1 MQARIARLTQSF
13 RILRFHALRR
23 LARLIALA
31 QTLWRW
37 VDSIDIPLSPL
48 QWILLLYL
56 VFGALYLAATPVFEA
71 NDEIWHFGFVQHI
84 RQHGSLPVQQFDGVD
99 TLYQQHGS
107 QPPLYYALMALVTSP
122 VDIDDADQYRL
133 LNPHVNKLQPES
145 FGNKN
150 LVVHDG
156 TLSMLRGAGLAVL
169 IIRALGLAM
178 GAATIVLV
186 FKVGEMIAPQRP
198 TVAFV
203 AAALTGLNPMFIFVS
218 ASVSNDSLAML
229 LNGALVLLL
238 LRTLRDG
245 FRLRYSLAIALLFA
259 ISCLTKLTTFAVLP
273 MFVGA
278 AFFAQRKTNDRRGAL
293 IFFSL
298 IVLLWM
304 LIAGWWFARSV
315 QIYGEPF
322 GIITMAN
329 IAGPR
334 GMTFNLAE
342 VFADFQQFRMSF
354 WGLFG
359 ALNIQVTSI
368 FYVLLDVMT
377 FLSVIGFIFL
387 ILQLLAI
394 SDFAYARYELAHL
407 LTLSSALVFAILGIL
422 FWSTLTRAV
431 EGRMLFPLIAVAIP
445 LLAVGLVEVVWWIVF
460 SLRPPNL
467 EFVRAGDAVP
477 KELLHDTMVWQLRI
491 LGAVALFAPLTV
503 IAGQYAAPRPVPD
516 VPANALPI
524 YAEFGDVTLVAYERV
539 DRRYSTGDR
548 VHFKLYWQVSQPSPT
563 DNSILLKLVDDNQ
576 QEIGR
581 YTTFPGAGSL
591 RTSRW
596 RAGAIYPDDYVIS
609 INNAAY
615 GRYPFDLKVQWED
628 VASAAGIPATDSEG
642 KLIEPVLL
650 DIGAVVAARSQAV
663 SSAANEIPGDDQ
675 PKFDESILLES
686 FQLDL
691 ELNEIILNWKAES
704 APSENYTVFAHM
716 LDDDENIIAQTD
728 ASPRLPTV
736 YWRWGEAY
744 KTYHRFPSEFNM
756 IDYRV
761 IVGLYVNDGLSYPKA
776 EYQVTVSQSEDE
788 DDIDEANEADA
799 SAVPEDE
806 TDALLEP
813 EPELEDEEV
822 EVIRDSFTIP
832 WDMASEVLAL
842 TPTPAPTAEGDDVQD
857 GDSQLEATPA
867 ASAHSDL

>member
-1 MQARIARLTQSF
+1 MQARIARLTQSY
-13 RILRFHALRR
+13 RNLRVHALRR
-23 LARLIALA
+23 LERLIALA
-31 QTLWRW
+31 QTLWTW

-84 RQHGSLPVQQFDGVD
+84 REYGSLPVQQFDGED

-150 LVVHDG
+150 LVFHDG
-156 TLSMLRGAGLAVL
+156 TLSMWRGAGLAVL

-186 FKVGEMIAPQRP
+186 FKVGELIAPQRP

-238 LRTLRDG
+238 LRSLRDG
-245 FRLRYSLAIALLFA
+245 FQLRYSLAIALLFA
-259 ISCLTKLTTFAVLP
+259 ISCLTKLTAFALLP

-298 IVLLWM
+298 VALLWM

-342 VFADFQQFRMSF
+342 VFADFQHFRMSF

-368 FYVLLDVMT
+368 FYILLDVMT
-377 FLSVIGFIFL
+377 ILSVIGFIFL

-407 LTLSSALVFAILGIL
+407 LTLASALAFAILGIL
-422 FWSTLTRAV
+422 FWSTLTRAL

-491 LGAVALFAPLTV
+491 LGAVALLAPLTV
-503 IAGQYAAPRPVPD
+503 IAGQYAAPRPALD

-524 YAEFGDVTLVAYERV
+524 YAEFGDVALVAYERV

-581 YTTFPGAGSL
+581 YSTFPGAGSL

-596 RAGAIYPDDYVIS
+596 QAGAIYPDEYVIS

-615 GRYPFDLKVQWED
+615 GRYPFALKVQWED
-628 VASAAGIPATDSEG
+628 DASAAVIPATDVEG

-663 SSAANEIPGDDQ
+663 SSAANEIPDDEQ

-704 APSENYTVFAHM
+704 APSEEYTVFAHM
-716 LDDDENIIAQTD
+716 LDEGDNIIAQAD

-744 KTYHRFPSEFNM
+744 KTYHRFPSEFDM
-756 IDYRV
+756 IDHRV
-761 IVGLYVNDGLSYPKA
+761 IVGLYVNDGLSHPKA
-776 EYQVTVSQSEDE
+776 EYPVMVSQSV
-788 DDIDEANEADA
+788 DDTDEAYEADA
-799 SAVPEDE
+799 SPVPADE

-813 EPELEDEEV
+813 EPEIEDEEV

-842 TPTPAPTAEGDDVQD
+842 TPTPEPTAEGDESQD
-857 GDSQLEATPA
+857 GDAQLEATPA
-867 ASAHSDL
+867 PSADSDV

>member
-1 MQARIARLTQSF
+1 MQARKTRLIQRLLVLRIRSIRGMAR
-13 RILRFHALRR
+13 I
-23 LARLIALA
+23 IALA
-31 QTLWRW
+31 RKLWRW
-37 VDSIDIPLSPL
+37 VDAIDIPLSPL
-48 QWILLLYL
+48 QWILLLYFI
-56 VFGALYLAATPVFEA
+56 FGALYLVATPVFEA
-71 NDEIWHFGFVQHI
+71 NDEIWHFGFVQHV
-84 RQHGSLPVQQFDGVD
+84 REHGSLPVQVFDGKD

-107 QPPLYYALMALVTSP
+107 QPPLYYFLMALVTSP
-122 VDIDDADQYRL
+122 VAIDDADQYRL
-133 LNPHVNKLQPES
+133 LNPHVNALKPQS

-150 LVVHDG
+150 LVVHDE
-156 TLSMLRGAGLAVL
+156 TLSRIRGTGLAVV
-169 IIRALGLAM
+169 IVRTLGLAM

-186 FKVGEMIAPQRP
+186 FKIGELIAPQRP

-203 AAALTGLNPMFIFVS
+203 AAALAGLNPMFIFVT
-218 ASVSNDSLAML
+218 ASVTNDSLAML
-229 LNGALVLLL
+229 LNGTLILLL

-245 FRLRYSLAIALLFA
+245 FRLRYSLAIALIFA
-259 ISCLTKLTTFAVLP
+259 LSCLTKLTVFAVLP
-273 MFVGA
+273 VFVGA
-278 AFFAQRKTNDRRGAL
+278 SFFAQRKTNDRRGAL

-298 IVLLWM
+298 VVLLWI
-304 LIAGWWFARSV
+304 LLAGWWFVRNI

-334 GMTFNLAE
+334 GINFSLVDA
-342 VFADFQQFRMSF
+342 FADFQQFRMSF

-377 FLSVIGFIFL
+377 FMSVIGFAFL

-407 LTLSSALVFAILGIL
+407 ITLSSACILAVVGVLI
-422 FWSTLTRAV
+422 WSTLTRTV
-431 EGRMLFPLIAVAIP
+431 EGRMLFPLIAVVIP
-445 LLAVGLVEVVWWIVF
+445 LLAVGLVEIVWWIVF

-503 IAGQYAAPRPVPD
+503 IASQYTAPQPVLE
-516 VPANALPI
+516 VPRNALPV
-524 YAEFGDVTLVAYERV
+524 YAEFGDVALVAYERV

-548 VHFKLYWQVSQPSPT
+548 VHLKLYWQVSEPSPA
-563 DNSILLKLVDDNQ
+563 DNSIMLRLVDDNQ

-596 RAGAIYPDDYVIS
+596 QAGAIYPDEYVIS

-615 GRYPFDLKVQWED
+615 GRYPFDLKIQWAD
-628 VASAAGIPATDSEG
+628 VATAADIPATDAAG
-642 KLIEPVLL
+642 RLIEPVLL
-650 DIGAVVAARSQAV
+650 DIGAVVAARSHAV
-663 SSAANEIPGDDQ
+663 AMTANEIPADLQ
-675 PKFDESILLES
+675 PKFDDSILLES

-691 ELNEIILNWKAES
+691 DLNEVILNWKAES

-716 LDDDENIIAQTD
+716 LDDEETIIAQAD
-728 ASPRLPTV
+728 ASPRLPTE
-736 YWRWGEAY
+736 YWRWGESY
-744 KTYHRFPSEFNM
+744 KTYHRFPSTFNM
-756 IDYRV
+756 IDHRV

-776 EYQVTVSQSEDE
+776 EYRLTLDDSASDSDESEALDTGAVPDE
-788 DDIDEANEADA
+788 DLD
-799 SAVPEDE
+799 S
-806 TDALLEP
+806 LE
-813 EPELEDEEV
+813 ELDLESEQVEREV
-822 EVIRDSFTIP
+822 VLDSFSIP
-832 WDMASEVLAL
+832 WDSASEVLAL
-842 TPTPAPTAEGDDVQD
+842 TPTPEPTAEGGEAQPDAESPLQSTPE
-857 GDSQLEATPA
+857 DS
-867 ASAHSDL
+867 ASSES